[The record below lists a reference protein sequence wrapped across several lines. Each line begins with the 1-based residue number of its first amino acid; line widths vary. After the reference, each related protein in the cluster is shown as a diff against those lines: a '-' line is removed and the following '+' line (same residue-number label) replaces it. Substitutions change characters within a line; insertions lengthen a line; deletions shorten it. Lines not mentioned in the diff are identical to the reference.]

1 MKRDLPGPARER
13 LEGVAARSRSRVVFS
28 HRVSTKGRAT
38 RRCRSEDVALIDRIA
53 SDLRWSLRD
62 VAPRATLELRTPK
75 MRATWTSRSQ
85 LERPRGYSRVKPRD
99 LTLEPTDRAVA
110 PPNSGQA
117 LLFLGPCGMVKS
129 ILYTDDDMPR
139 ENPVASKVSAGDKK
153 TDVELPYGESDELEV
168 NTNAKHQPSSTVVP
182 GGGRPAS
189 TKQVVGPNENG
200 KKKARLA

>member
-1 MKRDLPGPARER
+1 
-13 LEGVAARSRSRVVFS
+13 
-28 HRVSTKGRAT
+28 
-38 RRCRSEDVALIDRIA
+38 
-53 SDLRWSLRD
+53 
-62 VAPRATLELRTPK
+62 
-75 MRATWTSRSQ
+75 
-85 LERPRGYSRVKPRD
+85 
-99 LTLEPTDRAVA
+99 
-110 PPNSGQA
+110 
-117 LLFLGPCGMVKS
+117 
-129 ILYTDDDMPR
+129 MPR